1 MRYVLAVFFL
11 LSSVCVSSSA
21 SAASFGCESVG
32 GSVIFKDTLYG
43 ALTGTVLSGL
53 VLLASD
59 AGEDSGQIIAGGT
72 AVGGLLGLGLGIA
85 EVSLREC
92 PPMGFSQKEGLQ
104 GSFAALRTP
113 TGGIGSGI
121 RLAWNF

>member
-1 MRYVLAVFFL
+1 MRFIFVLSLL
-11 LSSVCVSSSA
+11 LSTLGFSSSA

-32 GSVIFKDTLYG
+32 GSVIFKDMLYG

-59 AGEDSGQIIAGGT
+59 SGDDSGQIIAGGT